1 MSSQQSFLLKVDR
14 KSVIDLS
21 ILFPIL
27 PKDIIYNI
35 ASYFTMK
42 IPTTD
47 SRYQVLDLHYR
58 HNKNRVKERFWSEKR
73 SFSTTEE
80 LWNEVKRFRGYIIT
94 FSSVSESAEL
104 ILGTDLGF
112 APPSGSANPSN
123 KKYELIIEWYGNEFI
138 SYKFENTV
146 TKEYNC
152 DRCWFKLEDMN
163 WKKNSTNY
171 WQQFFIDGWLP
182 NPNTTYL

>member
-1 MSSQQSFLLKVDR
+1 MASQQSFLLKVNR
-14 KSVIDLS
+14 KSVIDFT

-27 PKDIIYNI
+27 PKDVIYNI
-35 ASYFTMK
+35 SSYLTMK
-42 IPTTD
+42 IHTND
-47 SRYQVLDLHYR
+47 SRYQVLDLHYC
-58 HNKNRVKERFWSEKR
+58 HNKNKVKERFWSE
-73 SFSTTEE
+73 
-80 LWNEVKRFRGYIIT
+80 NEVKRFRGYIIT
-94 FSSVSESAEL
+94 FA
-104 ILGTDLGF
+104 
-112 APPSGSANPSN
+112 N
-123 KKYELIIEWYGNEFI
+123 KKYELIIEWYGNDFI